1 MKEQNGKEIN
11 MSKWKHFNVYYTD
24 ADKPDRKRSRLIR
37 GMSIKHARTIF
48 RKKGHKQKI
57 VEIEP
62 TEVSGVSF
70 NDFSIYNL

>member
-1 MKEQNGKEIN
+1 

-70 NDFSIYNL
+70 NDFSVYNL